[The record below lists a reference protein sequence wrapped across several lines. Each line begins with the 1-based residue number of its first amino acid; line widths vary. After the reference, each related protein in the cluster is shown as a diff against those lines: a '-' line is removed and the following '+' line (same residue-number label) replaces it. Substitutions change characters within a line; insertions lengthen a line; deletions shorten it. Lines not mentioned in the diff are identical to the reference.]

1 MSNGDVREKH
11 AQQLQKTQMCKFFAS
26 GRCGKGS
33 DCSFAHHPSE
43 IRQRP
48 DLNRTSMCKAF
59 LTRGNCTNPRC
70 AFAHDERELRATEGF
85 FKTKLCKFADSGRCK
100 HGKSCR
106 FAHTQEEL
114 HAGKPKDKPVQALPQ
129 ASGSRGLT
137 VSNLTPESSPLSPI
151 SGLSDPFFGEATLPT
166 VQTVTVLKALQ
177 ALQGQLSTLSMVQAQ
192 VQAQDR
198 ALVRMG
204 KMDSHS
210 DQSASTRAET
220 NTSVAGNVGANSPDR
235 NSSGSESGEE
245 ADYEKEPVPQQD
257 SRMRDLTTL
266 TIFNVPDFLTQAAFI
281 SLLEDLAPVVRNA
294 FDFFYLPWN
303 SNQEKNLG
311 HAIINFFSRST
322 AAEFANQCDSL
333 SFAGQGDKQR
343 LRIVPAALQG
353 RAANLRHFSA
363 FGLAHHED
371 PRFRPHVRAAPNEPL
386 MPMDIPKELLSEAS
400 APTWPSL
407 PPGIDCGPMIVNH

>member
-1 MSNGDVREKH
+1 
-11 AQQLQKTQMCKFFAS
+11 
-26 GRCGKGS
+26 
-33 DCSFAHHPSE
+33 
-43 IRQRP
+43 
-48 DLNRTSMCKAF
+48 MCKAF

-114 HAGKPKDKPVQALPQ
+114 YAGMPKDRPVQAIPRPQ
-129 ASGSRGLT
+129 ASGRGLT
-137 VSNLTPESSPLSPI
+137 TVTPESSPLSPI
-151 SGLSDPFFGEATLPT
+151 SGISDPFFGEATLPT
-166 VQTVTVLKALQ
+166 VQTVTVLKALE
-177 ALQGQLSTLSMVQAQ
+177 ALQGQLSTLSMVHAQVQAQ

-198 ALVRMG
+198 ARVQMG
-204 KMDSHS
+204 KVDSHS

-220 NTSVAGNVGANSPDR
+220 HTSVAGNVGANSPDR

-245 ADYEKEPVPQQD
+245 ADYEKEPLPQQD
-257 SRMRDLTTL
+257 IRMRDLTTL
-266 TIFNVPDFLTQAAFI
+266 TIFNVPDFLTQMQTAFI

-303 SNQEKNLG
+303 SSQEKNLG

-322 AAEFANQCDSL
+322 AAEFANKCDGL
-333 SFAGQGDKQR
+333 TFAGQGDKQR

-386 MPMDIPKELLSEAS
+386 MPMAIPKELVPVAEAS
-400 APTWPSL
+400 ATTWPSL
-407 PPGIDCGPMIVNH
+407 PPGIDCGPIAF

>member
-311 HAIINFFSRST
+311 HAIINFFLGRLPQNLQTSAIAFHSPGRVTSRDCASCQRRCRGEQRICVT
-322 AAEFANQCDSL
+322 FLPSVWPITKIHDSVPMFEL
-333 SFAGQGDKQR
+333 LQMSHSCLWTYRRNCYRKQ
-343 LRIVPAALQG
+343 ALQHG
-353 RAANLRHFSA
+353 RAYHR
-363 FGLAHHED
+363 
-371 PRFRPHVRAAPNEPL
+371 
-386 MPMDIPKELLSEAS
+386 EL
-400 APTWPSL
+400 TV
-407 PPGIDCGPMIVNH
+407 DQ